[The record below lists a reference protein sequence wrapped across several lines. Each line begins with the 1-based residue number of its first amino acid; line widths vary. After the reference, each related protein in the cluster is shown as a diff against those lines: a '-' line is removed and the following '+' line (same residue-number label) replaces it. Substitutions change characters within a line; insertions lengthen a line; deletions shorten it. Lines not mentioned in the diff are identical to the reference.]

1 MNKSNCLALAI
12 VMSVVLAACSQPD
25 RSRALD
31 DPRTPATTVAQQ
43 VCSMCH
49 GMTGISGSPAFPK
62 LAGQSRDYL
71 IAQLAEFKSHSRSTV
86 AGEQSMWGVSRL
98 SPAQV
103 EGLADFY
110 SSQAPSYQPVADAGV
125 AAQGRRIYS
134 EGIPDKSVPACAA
147 CHGMQGEGMGQFPRL
162 AGQHADYVSKQ
173 LVIFRETQQRP
184 LGVAMQPIAHG
195 LTDPQIH
202 ALAVFLQS
210 FSPPGQ

>member
-1 MNKSNCLALAI
+1 MNKSSCLAVAI
-12 VMSVVLAACSQPD
+12 VVSVLVAACSQPE

-31 DPRTPATTVAQQ
+31 NPRVPAVTVAQQ

-49 GMTGISGSPAFPK
+49 GMTGNSRSPAFPK

-71 IAQLAEFKSHSRSTV
+71 IAQLAEFKSHSRSTL

-103 EGLADFY
+103 ESLADFY
-110 SSQAPSYQPVADAGV
+110 SSQAPTYQPVADAGL

-134 EGIPDKSVPACAA
+134 EGIPDKGVPACAA
-147 CHGMQGEGMGQFPRL
+147 CHGMQGEGVGQFPRL
-162 AGQHADYVSKQ
+162 AGQHADYLSKQ
-173 LVIFRETQQRP
+173 LVIFRQTQERP

-202 ALAVFLQS
+202 AIAVFLQS
-210 FSPPGQ
+210 FSPPVR